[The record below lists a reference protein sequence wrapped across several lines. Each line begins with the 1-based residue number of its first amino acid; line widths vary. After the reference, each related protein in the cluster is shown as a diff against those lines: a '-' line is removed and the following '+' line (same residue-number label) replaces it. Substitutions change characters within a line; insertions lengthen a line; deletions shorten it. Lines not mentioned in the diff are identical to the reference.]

1 MARKKRHAPHEEH
14 ENHER
19 WLVSYADYMTLLFA
33 LFVVLYAFAQSE
45 KGKAQVMVDSLMTSL
60 EQVGMISH
68 PAGSPVFDGGIGV
81 TGSNS
86 TVDSAQMDVR
96 PIHLAPSHAPLP
108 EKSPETSSTEMPK
121 PEEQDLK
128 KLQAALKEEI
138 QAGDVE
144 VERLGQQLVI
154 RLKSPVM
161 FAADSEYL
169 QPKFHP
175 LVSKVAKAVEK
186 VPGII
191 TVIGHTDAALPS
203 SDLFRNNWELSALRA
218 VSVADVILA
227 DKGIDPERVLVEGA
241 GATQPLSKK
250 KGAVNRRVEIA
261 ISQGRPSE
269 VSEPLDAVKS

>member
-68 PAGSPVFDGGIGV
+68 PAESPVFDGGIGV

-86 TVDSAQMDVR
+86 TVDSSQMDIR
-96 PIHLAPSHAPLP
+96 PIHLAPSHEPLP
-108 EKSPETSSTEMPK
+108 EKSPETNSSEMPK
-121 PEEQDLK
+121 PDEQNLK
-128 KLQAALKEEI
+128 KLQTALKEEI
-138 QAGDVE
+138 HSGDVE
-144 VERLGQQLVI
+144 VERLGQQLII
-154 RLKSPVM
+154 RLKSPVL
-161 FAADSEYL
+161 FASDSEYL
-169 QPKFHP
+169 QPKFQP
-175 LVSKVAKAVEK
+175 LVSKVAKAVEQ

-227 DKGIDPERVLVEGA
+227 DKGINPNRVLVEGA
-241 GATQPLSKK
+241 GATQPLSKQ
-250 KGAVNRRVEIA
+250 KGAVNRRVEIV

-269 VSEPLDAVKS
+269 VVEPLDAVKF